1 MVLKAMNR
9 QPALDGLD
17 LYRRLDE
24 PTDTTSVNDPERID
38 AVTSQIGTALRKALS
53 DSAVVRGWRAQA
65 LFASTVVALDGCEL
79 MTQVDLGEVFVDGDS
94 AKAPDFFLH
103 LRGGRRIL
111 VDVKGIRDAPST
123 PEHPEKF
130 GASEIAR
137 LRRFGDLF
145 GAEVFLAF
153 YYSYLP
159 MWTLVSLND
168 LSEGPGGGYRIT
180 FADAVI
186 RNKMALIGDRTIG
199 VGTPLEMAVYPDAS
213 KPNTITEDGQAQF
226 TIGSYELRVAG
237 KPVTSP
243 AEARIAVFLMA
254 YGEWP
259 GSEVPSVAAGAIES
273 ITWRAEP
280 DEQANPGENFEFIGT
295 LSSMYARAF
304 EYGTTGPAGVTG
316 LQIQPDPG
324 MLVSLIPH
332 DYDSEELPLWM
343 FELVPDSPEQ

>member
-1 MVLKAMNR
+1 MNR

-24 PTDTTSVNDPERID
+24 SAERTAVNDDERID
-38 AVTSQIGTALRKALS
+38 AVTSQIGTALKTALS
-53 DSAVVRGWRAQA
+53 DPAIVRGWRAQA

-103 LRGGRRIL
+103 LRNGRRIL
-111 VDVKGIRDAPST
+111 VDVKGIRDAPQT

-130 GASEIAR
+130 GASEVTR
-137 LRRFGDLF
+137 LRRFGDLY

-159 MWTLVSLND
+159 MWTLVSLDD
-168 LSEGPGGGYRIT
+168 LSAGPGGGYRIT
-180 FADAVI
+180 FAEAMM

-199 VGTPLEMAVYPDAS
+199 VGQPLEMTVYPDAS
-213 KPNTITEDGQAQF
+213 KSNTIAEDGQAQF
-226 TIGSYELRVAG
+226 TVGSFELRVAG
-237 KPVTSP
+237 TPVTSP
-243 AEARIAVFLMA
+243 LEARIVVFLMA

-259 GSEVPSVAAGAIES
+259 GSEVPSVAGGAVQS
-273 ITWRAEP
+273 LTWGAKP
-280 DEQANPGENFEFIGT
+280 DERANPKESFEIIGT

-316 LQIQPDPG
+316 LQIDPDPG

-332 DYDSEELPLWM
+332 DYDSEELPLWR
-343 FELVPDSPEQ
+343 FELVPDSPKE